1 MSRDRPNSNCRNRQ
15 RVRTVHCCWSAYRES
30 CAPLSYH
37 ECCGCRDSPPDT
49 RRAVLDSTL
58 SSWSCWN
65 MSNCI
70 SRCPSWSD
78 RLSACAVHSATRWRA
93 VSCWRDVQRCRCHHH
108 SWNISRRAV
117 GPPSWGRRAC
127 SSSCCRQRVTCNY
140 EIEFRLICI
149 STRSDVY
156 SPTRQNATE
165 HDKSPCVLKLIV
177 KVYKILTQKWEIV
190 HTI

>member
-15 RVRTVHCCWSAYRES
+15 RVRTVHCCWSAYREW

-93 VSCWRDVQRCRCHHH
+93 VSCWRDVQRCKCHHH

-140 EIEFRLICI
+140 EIKSWFIFI
-149 STRSDVY
+149 IKFPWFDVY
-156 SPTRQNATE
+156 M
-165 HDKSPCVLKLIV
+165 CVDYENKYT
-177 KVYKILTQKWEIV
+177 KFPDAWNEMRMTHKWEIV
-190 HTI
+190 H